1 MARELNSTS
10 KPAEKPVRDDTMEF
24 GLIIRALMRNKMGA
38 ALIAL
43 QIALTM
49 TIMVNAVFMMQER
62 NQQMERPSGV
72 DEMNTFYLTNTIF
85 GQDYNNQAMLEEDLR
100 LLRSTPGVVD
110 AMQIN
115 AIPMSGGGWSMGLQ
129 TEPGEGKDGSGV
141 AVYMVDD
148 HAINTF
154 GLTLIAGT
162 NFAPEDIMWRASS
175 DTRWPPKTIITKA
188 MAEQLFGDEWQAAI
202 GKTVY
207 IDQNKPIEIIGMVER
222 LQAPWNGWSGVE
234 RAMLV
239 PYKMENNGGRYFIRT
254 EEGQRDQLMPIIEK
268 ALAESDKNRII
279 RRVTT
284 MEETRERSYR
294 RHNATNKILTT
305 VIITLLLITGFGIVG
320 LAMFSINRRTKQIG
334 TRRALG
340 ATRWQVMRYFMIEN
354 FVITSVGLLLGIA
367 GAIGLN
373 IWLVSTFSL
382 APIGAPLIIL
392 GLVSLFILGQ
402 VSVLFPASRAANISP
417 ATATRSV

>member
-1 MARELNSTS
+1 MEL
-10 KPAEKPVRDDTMEF
+10 
-24 GLIIRALMRNKMGA
+24 GLIIRALMRNKIGA

-62 NQQMERPSGV
+62 NQQMLRPSGV
-72 DEMNTFYLTNTIF
+72 DELNTFYLTNTVF
-85 GQDYNNQAMLEEDLR
+85 AQDYNNQAALEEDLR
-100 LLRSTPGVVD
+100 LIRSTEGVVD
-110 AMQIN
+110 ATQIN

-129 TEPGEGKDGSGV
+129 TEPGEGKDSTGL

-148 HAINTF
+148 HALNAL
-154 GLTLIAGT
+154 GVDLIAGT
-162 NFAPEDIMWRASS
+162 NFAPEDIMWRAES

-188 MAEQLFGDEWQAAI
+188 MAENLFGDDYQSAL

-207 IDQNKPIEIIGMVER
+207 ISQTQPVQIVGIIDR
-222 LQAPWNGWSGVE
+222 LQAPWNGWDGVE

-239 PYKMENNGGRYFIRT
+239 PYKMETGGGRFFIRT
-254 EEGQRDQLMPIIEK
+254 EEGRRDELMPTIEK

-284 MEETRERSYR
+284 MEETRERSYQ

-340 ATRWQVMRYFMIEN
+340 ATKWQIMRYFMVEN
-354 FVITSVGLLLGIA
+354 LLITTVGLLLGVG

-373 IWLVSTFSL
+373 IWLVNTFTI
-382 APIGAPLIIL
+382 APIGPTLIIV

-402 VSVLFPASRAANISP
+402 LSVLFPATRAANIPP

>member
-1 MARELNSTS
+1 
-10 KPAEKPVRDDTMEF
+10 MET

-62 NQQMERPSGV
+62 NQQMQRSSGV
-72 DEMNTFYLTNTIF
+72 DEQNTFYLTNTVF
-85 GQDYNNQAMLEEDLR
+85 AQDYNNQVALEEDLR
-100 LLRSTPGVVD
+100 LIRSTPGVVD
-110 AMQIN
+110 AVQIN

-129 TEPGEGKDGSGV
+129 TKAGEGQDSTGL

-148 HAINTF
+148 HAINTLD
-154 GLTLIAGT
+154 LTLLAGT

-188 MAEQLFGDEWQAAI
+188 MAENLYGEKWQSAV

-207 IDQNKPIEIIGMVER
+207 ISRTQPIKIIGILDK
-222 LQAPWNGWSGVE
+222 LQAPWNGWDGVE

-239 PYKMENNGGRYFIRT
+239 PYKMETNGGRFFIRA
-254 EEGQRDQLMPIIEK
+254 EDGQRDELMPIIEK

-284 MEETRERSYR
+284 MEETRERSYQ

-340 ATRWQVMRYFMIEN
+340 ATRGQIMRYFMIEN
-354 FVITSVGLLLGIA
+354 LIITSVGLVLGCV
-367 GAIGLN
+367 GAVALN
-373 IWLVSTFSL
+373 IWLVNTFTI
-382 APIGAPLIIL
+382 APIGFGLIAV
-392 GLVSLFILGQ
+392 GLVTLFVLGGCLHAFATVIYDW
-402 VSVLFPASRAANISP
+402 VSETINSP
-417 ATATRSV
+417 KTLDERRHHHATGH